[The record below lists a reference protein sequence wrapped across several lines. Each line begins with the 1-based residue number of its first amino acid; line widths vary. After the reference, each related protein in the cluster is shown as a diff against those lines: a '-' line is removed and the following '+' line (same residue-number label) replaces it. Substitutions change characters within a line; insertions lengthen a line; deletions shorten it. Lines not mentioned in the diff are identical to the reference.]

1 MKVVYLVSSLKNSG
15 GMERVITVKAN
26 LLAEYSNVNVEIIT
40 YSDTIARFY
49 EVSDKVKVT
58 NFSLVKGGRKK
69 AFENIVN
76 YINSSLVDVVIS
88 TGGKDI
94 AIINKINKSIYK
106 ILEIHFCFKN
116 PVLREFS
123 LKRNRLFS
131 CIGYLKM
138 IRNIYFARK
147 CDLIV
152 SLTARDAELWRKYS
166 RMPSLAV
173 ANPSSFTVNESE
185 IIKAKA
191 KANSDITR
199 FIAVGRLNEQ
209 KDFNSLLL
217 ACSELKNSLK
227 IDNWKLDIYGDGE
240 LLEPLNNL
248 IEKMKLNNHVTIKK
262 AVSNIEDIYLKSDFL
277 LLTSIY
283 EGLPMVLIEAMTFG
297 TPCVSFDC
305 ESGPKEVIDSGH
317 NGYLVNNRD
326 VTQFSE
332 MMARCVDM
340 DIKQYKQFS
349 VNALI
354 NSRNYSQELV
364 VEQWY
369 KIFLESKK

>member
-1 MKVVYLVSSLKNSG
+1 MKVVYLINSLKNSG

-26 LLAEYSNVNVEIIT
+26 LLSEYNGVDVEIIT
-40 YSDTIARFY
+40 YSDTVGRFY
-49 EVSDKVKVT
+49 EVSDKVEVT

-69 AFENIVN
+69 TFENIVN
-76 YINSSLVDVVIS
+76 YINSSQVGVVIS

-94 AIINKINKSIYK
+94 AIMNKINKSIYK

-131 CIGYLKM
+131 CMGYLKM

-173 ANPSSFTVNESE
+173 ANPSSFTVNENE

-209 KDFNSLLL
+209 KDFSSLLL
-217 ACSELKNSLK
+217 ACSELKSSLK

-240 LLEPLNNL
+240 LLEPLNDL

-262 AVSNIEDIYLKSDFL
+262 AVSNIEAIYLKSDFL
-277 LLTSIY
+277 LMTSIY

-305 ESGPKEVIDSGH
+305 ESGPAELIDNGF
-317 NGYLVNNRD
+317 NGYLIKNRNIK
-326 VTQFSE
+326 QFSK
-332 MMARCVDM
+332 MMARCVAM
-340 DIKQYKQFS
+340 EQIEYLQFS
-349 VNALI
+349 TNALTC
-354 NSRNYSQELV
+354 SREYSQNLI
-364 VEQWY
+364 VEQWH
-369 KIFLESKK
+369 KIFLESKR